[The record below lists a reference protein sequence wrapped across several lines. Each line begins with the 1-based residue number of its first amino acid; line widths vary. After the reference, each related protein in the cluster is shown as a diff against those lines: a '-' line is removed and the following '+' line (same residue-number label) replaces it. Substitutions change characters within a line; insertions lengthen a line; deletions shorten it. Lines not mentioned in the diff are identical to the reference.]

1 MTEQEIDEE
10 IKTIAIR
17 YGVQAQS
24 MQTCEECGE
33 LIQAVSKALRFP
45 SFEHIENLAEEIA
58 DVQIMCS
65 QLMWFYC
72 ISHADV
78 GEIIERKLQR
88 QLERIKEERQ

>member
-24 MQTCEECGE
+24 MQACEECGE
-33 LIQAVSKALRFP
+33 
-45 SFEHIENLAEEIA
+45 
-58 DVQIMCS
+58 
-65 QLMWFYC
+65 LMWFYC

-78 GEIIERKLQR
+78 GEIIERKLRR
-88 QLERIKEERQ
+88 QLERIKEET

>member
-24 MQTCEECGE
+24 MQTCEE
-33 LIQAVSKALRFP
+33 LIQAASKAVRSP
-45 SFEHIENLAEEIA
+45 SSERVKNLAEEIA
-58 DVQIMCS
+58 DVQVMCS
-65 QLMWFYC
+65 QLMWFHC